1 MAVNLIG
8 RTDIIKHVFDDGV
21 SRRATGATQDLVGG
35 LIYRQTRSL
44 KCSEIEHMIEYSS
57 NIRANKFR
65 KGPI

>member
-21 SRRATGATQDLVGG
+21 SPRAVNPTSDLVGG
-35 LIYRQTRSL
+35 LIYRETRSL

-57 NIRANKFR
+57 NIRANK
-65 KGPI
+65 